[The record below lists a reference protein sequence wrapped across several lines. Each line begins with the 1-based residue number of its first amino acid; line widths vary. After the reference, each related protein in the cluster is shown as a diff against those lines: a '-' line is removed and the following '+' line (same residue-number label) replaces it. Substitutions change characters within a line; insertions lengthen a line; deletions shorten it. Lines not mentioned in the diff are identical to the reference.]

1 MIMNNLIG
9 PVSEGSNCE
18 EDKFFAL
25 LSNINKM
32 ILDFNDDS
40 QETDNTDQVAV
51 PIDIEKE
58 NEKNMLDTIVFDPL
72 FGQTELNFVESESIS
87 NTSSAICRKLMDIT
101 TCDDCQ
107 LSLQEPSIQL
117 NNNNIVLPS
126 QTFKAHFEKIFLT
139 INAAIPYFCHEKSV
153 KKTLISQIENIEQY
167 PIGCKLHSNEMAMK
181 LKELTANYALLA
193 FTNTINNT
201 LSGKITEK
209 TPGCNHIQEKAFEFR
224 RKKSKIGKHSDKFIV

>member
-117 NNNNIVLPS
+117 NNNDIVLPS

-181 LKELTANYALLA
+181 LKDLTANYALLA

>member
-9 PVSEGSNCE
+9 PVSKGSNCE

-32 ILDFNDDS
+32 ILDFDNDS
-40 QETDNTDQVAV
+40 QETDETVQINNDV
-51 PIDIEKE
+51 PIDIE

-72 FGQTELNFVESESIS
+72 FGETVLDFVECESIS
-87 NTSSAICRKLMDIT
+87 NTSSYICQKLMEIT

-107 LSLQEPSIQL
+107 LSLQEPLIQF
-117 NNNNIVLPS
+117 NDNDIVLPS
-126 QTFKAHFEKIFLT
+126 QTFKAHFEKIFRIIT
-139 INAAIPYFCHEKSV
+139 AAIPHFCHEKSI
-153 KKTLISQIENIEQY
+153 KKKLISQIENIEQY
-167 PIGCKLHSNEMAMK
+167 QIGCEDHSNEMAMK
-181 LKELTANYALLA
+181 LKDLTANYALSA

-209 TPGCNHIQEKAFEFR
+209 LPGCDHIQEKAFEFR
-224 RKKSKIGKHSDKFIV
+224 RKKSRIGKHSDKFNV